1 MESEGDGVDHVG
13 AVLQQLA
20 KVKEEHKQAV
30 DQMKRQLV
38 ESKHQGAADTK
49 YWRGIA
55 LSSVV
60 VCLSCL
66 VAAAARAYYA

>member
-1 MESEGDGVDHVG
+1 VESEGDGVDHVG

-20 KVKEEHKQAV
+20 KVKEEHKKAV
-30 DQMKRQLV
+30 EQMKRQLV
-38 ESKHQGAADTK
+38 ESQHQGEANTK

-55 LSSVV
+55 VSSV

-66 VAAAARAYYA
+66 VAAAVRAYYA